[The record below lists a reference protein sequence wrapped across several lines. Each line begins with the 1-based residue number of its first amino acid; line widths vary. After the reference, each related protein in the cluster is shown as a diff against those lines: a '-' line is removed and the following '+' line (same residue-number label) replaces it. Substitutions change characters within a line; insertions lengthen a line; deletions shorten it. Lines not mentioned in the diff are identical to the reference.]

1 LVRLK
6 NNDRIKFGKETS
18 TYTFEI
24 NNQFQSLRALNTL
37 AENENTIV
45 YPNSMIRDDRIS
57 LVNEE
62 VFKKT
67 TRNHFDKRYNVENK
81 PEGRL
86 SAYSDVH
93 NNSNNQMSK
102 NSSSQNINPLTG
114 MKLPLIGTVLN
125 NINNEIPSNL
135 DSPKFNNSKDE
146 IYEKDHFN
154 NFPLTNSDLNMTF
167 KNSKKNY
174 TPESD
179 INSKKPSSITTHPYE
194 EIYVKLE
201 KLSKDNDHLS
211 QKNLELEGQI
221 LQKTNELKKFS
232 NSSESLNEEYSKL
245 TAKHNALLIYASD
258 IQKKVD
264 SLEVE
269 IIDKNREIDKY
280 KGSDWG
286 KLLTEKENLIRVLQN
301 EVSIY
306 KTEIHKI
313 KSNLLSTGKGYV
325 NDITKRIDSLLE
337 IYLNE
342 NKKYKKILEE
352 YKLRE
357 NECSRKWNELLKEN
371 SGNVEKINLLHGQLN
386 DQTNHFNN
394 VISDYDKRV
403 AETLIKVPRLLEQ
416 FDIKKSEAAQYLVD
430 QMNLIMEEKRRLIN
444 ENSELENK
452 IEILTFDNEKLKL
465 EIKNLNGF
473 FENMNYGQSSPNVLY
488 NSNDSMMQNF
498 NQINIKSLKMKIDE
512 LEDLLTQYKNTNSPN
527 KIVSLEEQ
535 ILSLNNR
542 LAEKD
547 KQIEN
552 LNNKLKEYLKKTNLV
567 FDEREAIN
575 SLSNAMREKDII
587 ILNLKNQIRE
597 MRDMEKVKNYELD
610 NLSRILDK
618 QPDNSKY
625 NFNKINILF

>member
-1 LVRLK
+1 
-6 NNDRIKFGKETS
+6 
-18 TYTFEI
+18 
-24 NNQFQSLRALNTL
+24 
-37 AENENTIV
+37 
-45 YPNSMIRDDRIS
+45 MIRDDRIS
-57 LVNEE
+57 LVNDE
-62 VFKKT
+62 VFKKA
-67 TRNHFDKRYNVENK
+67 TRNHFDKRFNVENK
-81 PEGRL
+81 SESRP
-86 SAYSDVH
+86 SAYPDVPTI
-93 NNSNNQMSK
+93 SNNQLSK
-102 NSSSQNINPLTG
+102 NSSSQNIYQG
-114 MKLPLIGTVLN
+114 MKLPLIGTV
-125 NINNEIPSNL
+125 ISNEIQSNL

-154 NFPLTNSDLNMTF
+154 NFPLTNPDLNMTF

-174 TPESD
+174 TPESEL
-179 INSKKPSSITTHPYE
+179 NSKKPSSFATHPYE

-201 KLSKDNDHLS
+201 KLTKENDDLSK
-211 QKNLELEGQI
+211 KNLDLEGQI
-221 LQKTNELKKFS
+221 LHKSNELKKIC
-232 NSSESLNEEYSKL
+232 NSSDSLNEEYLKL

-269 IIDKNREIDKY
+269 IIDKNREIEKY

-286 KLLTEKENLIRVLQN
+286 KLITEKENLIRVLQN

-306 KTEIHKI
+306 KTEIQKI

-325 NDITKRIDSLLE
+325 SDITKRIDSLLE

-352 YKLRE
+352 YKTRE

-386 DQTNHFNN
+386 DQTHHFNN

-430 QMNLIMEEKRRLIN
+430 QMSFIMEEKRRLIN
-444 ENSELENK
+444 ENSDFENK
-452 IEILTFDNEKLKL
+452 IENLTFENEKLKL
-465 EIKNLNGF
+465 EIKNLSGF
-473 FENMNYGQSSPNVLY
+473 FENMNYGQNSPNMLY
-488 NSNDSMMQNF
+488 NSIDSGIQNF

-552 LNNKLKEYLKKTNLV
+552 LNLKLKEYLKKTNLV
-567 FDEREAIN
+567 FDEREAIH

-587 ILNLKNQIRE
+587 ILNLKNQVRE

-618 QPDNSKY
+618 QPDHSKK
-625 NFNKINILF
+625 FDNKFSF